1 MKKFTFV
8 KIAKISLLSALVVS
22 GISWSKNPTSKDAT
36 NKSLITINSFTFSDL
51 NQNGKLDK
59 YEDTRLPMN
68 DRIQDLISKMT
79 DDEKASMLIG
89 IGMPGFDMLTL
100 KFTTTGFQG
109 KVPGAAGG
117 TFEIKRL
124 GIPSVTVS
132 DGPAGVRIKPTRVN
146 STATFYGTAFPVGT
160 ALASTWNTELINNVG
175 KAMGNEVKE
184 YGIDVLLGPGM
195 NIHRNPL
202 CGRNFEYY
210 SEDPLLTGK
219 ISAAIVNG
227 IQSNGVG
234 TSVKHFAANNQERN
248 RMGINAH
255 VSERAMR
262 EIYLRG
268 FEITVKEAQPWTVM
282 SSYNSING
290 TFTSARKDLLTTVLR
305 DEWGF
310 KGLVMTDWFGGYN
323 RFEGPNSPYPANYVS
338 DVTAQLSAG
347 NDLLMPGTPS
357 QKQAILDNM
366 KSGKLPAAVVNKDL
380 TRVLEL
386 VMRSPTMNNYKYS
399 DKPNLKGNA
408 EVTRQAAA
416 EGAVL
421 LKNDNNALPLSSKST
436 QLAVFGITSYDFI
449 SGGTGSGD
457 VNEAYTISLIDGLTN
472 ADSKSLANSELNKIN
487 LKNNSAGDLSKEK
500 NTPKK
505 PIISYTIDK
514 ELEAAYQ
521 PYVVEQKAKEMERRQ
536 KNGGLLATPK
546 RISELELSK
555 DIIANKANTS
565 ETALI
570 TIGRNAGE
578 GADRNVEEDFNL
590 AADEV
595 NLINNVSEA
604 FHAKGKKVVVIL
616 NIGGVIETASWRDK
630 VDAILLTW
638 QPGQEGGN
646 SVADVLSGKVTPS
659 GKLTMTFPMK
669 YEDTPSAK
677 NWIGTPAENPTS
689 VNYEEGIYVGYR
701 YFNTFNVK
709 PSYEFGYGMSYTSF
723 DVSGLKLSATTFA
736 NKMTATVTVKN
747 TGKAAG
753 KEVVQL
759 YLSAPSKNTDKPS
772 SELKAFAKTKLLQPG
787 ESQTITLTLNPKDLA
802 SFVTAKNAWIAE
814 AGAYKVAIGTSTLN
828 IKQTANFSLSKELV
842 VEKTNS
848 SFAEDVKFLDLK
860 H

>member
-1 MKKFTFV
+1 MKNFSFS
-8 KIAKISLLSALVVS
+8 KIAKISLLSTLVVS
-22 GISWSKNPTSKDAT
+22 GVSWSNNPVIKNSKE
-36 NKSLITINSFTFSDL
+36 NPILTINGFTFSDL

-59 YEDTRLPMN
+59 YEDTRLPME

-89 IGMPGFDMLTL
+89 IGMPGFDLTTF
-100 KFTTTGFQG
+100 KFTTDGFQG

-132 DGPAGVRIKPTRVN
+132 DGPAGVRIKPTRIN
-146 STATFYGTAFPVGT
+146 STATYYGTAFPVGT

-210 SEDPLLTGK
+210 SEDPFLTGK

-234 TSVKHFAANNQERN
+234 TSIKHFAANNQERN

-255 VSERAMR
+255 ISERAMR

-268 FEITVKEAQPWTVM
+268 FEISVREAQPWTIM
-282 SSYNSING
+282 SSYNLING
-290 TFTSARKDLLTTVLR
+290 TYTSARKDLLTIILR

-323 RFEGPNSPYPANYVS
+323 SFRAPLTKDAPSS
-338 DVTAQLSAG
+338 DVAAQLSAG
-347 NDLLMPGTPS
+347 NDLIMPGLPS
-357 QKQAILDNM
+357 QKQAILDSM
-366 KSGKLPAAVVNKDL
+366 KSGKLTASVVNKDL
-380 TRVLEL
+380 TRILQL

-399 DKPNLKGNA
+399 DKPNLKANA

-416 EGAVL
+416 EGTIL
-421 LKNDNNALPLSSKST
+421 LKNDNNALPLTSKST
-436 QLAVFGITSYDFI
+436 QLAVFGLTSYDFI

-472 ADSKSLANSELNKIN
+472 ADTKLSTNSDLNKIN
-487 LKNNSAGDLSKEK
+487 LKNNSSGDLSKEK

-505 PIISYTIDK
+505 PLTAFTIDK
-514 ELEAAYQ
+514 ELEALYQ
-521 PYVVEQKAKEMERRQ
+521 PYVVEQKAIEMDRRE

-546 RISELELSK
+546 RIVELELSK
-555 DIIANKANTS
+555 EIIQNKANTS
-565 ETALI
+565 ETAII

-578 GADRNVEEDFNL
+578 GDDRKVDEDFNL
-590 AADEV
+590 AADEI

-616 NIGGVIETASWRDK
+616 NIGGVIETASWKDK
-630 VDAILLTW
+630 VDAIILPW

-646 SVADVLSGKVTPS
+646 SVADVLTGKVTPS
-659 GKLTMTFPMK
+659 GKLTMTFPVK
-669 YEDTPSAK
+669 YEDDAASK

-709 PSYEFGYGMSYTSF
+709 PSYEFGYGLSYTSF
-723 DVSGLKLSATTFA
+723 DVSNLKLSATNFS
-736 NKMTATVTVKN
+736 NKLTATITVKN
-747 TGKAAG
+747 TGKTAG

-759 YLSAPSKNTDKPS
+759 YLSAPAKNTDKPS
-772 SELKAFAKTKLLQPG
+772 SELKAFAKTKLLQRG
-787 ESQTITLTLNPKDLA
+787 ESQTITLTLKPKDLA
-802 SFVTAKNAWIAE
+802 SFVTDKNAWIAE
-814 AGAYKVAIGTSTLN
+814 AGAYKVAIGTSSLN
-828 IKQTANFSLSKELV
+828 IKQTASFSVAKEIV

-848 SFAEDVKFLDLK
+848 SFAADVKFTDLK

>member
-1 MKKFTFV
+1 MKKFSFS
-8 KIAKISLLSALVVS
+8 KIAKISLLSILVVS
-22 GISWSKNPTSKDAT
+22 GVSWNTYPEIKIPNDIPRITS
-36 NKSLITINSFTFSDL
+36 NGFTFSDL

-68 DRIQDLISKMT
+68 DRIQDLINKMT

-89 IGMPGFDMLTL
+89 IGMPGFDMTTN
-100 KFTTTGFQG
+100 KFTTEGFQG

-132 DGPAGVRIKPTRVN
+132 DGPAGVRIKPTRSN
-146 STATFYGTAFPVGT
+146 STATYYGTAFPVGT

-210 SEDPLLTGK
+210 SEDPLVSGK
-219 ISAAIVNG
+219 IAAAIVNG

-248 RMGINAH
+248 RMGVNAH
-255 VSERAMR
+255 ISERALR

-290 TFTSARKDLLTTVLR
+290 TYTSQRKDLLTTVLR
-305 DEWGF
+305 NEWGF

-323 RFEGPNSPYPANYVS
+323 SFMAAFTKEAPSS

-347 NDLLMPGTPS
+347 NDLIMPGLPV

-366 KSGKLPAAVVNKDL
+366 KSGKLTAAVVNTDL
-380 TRVLEL
+380 TRILEL
-386 VMRSPTMNNYKYS
+386 VMRSPTMNNYNYS
-399 DKPNLKGNA
+399 DKPNLKANA
-408 EVTRQAAA
+408 DVTRQAAA
-416 EGAVL
+416 EGTIL
-421 LKNDNNALPLSSKST
+421 LKNDTNTLPLSSMST

-472 ADSKSLANSELNKIN
+472 ADSRSLTNSELNKIN

-505 PIISYTIDK
+505 PLATYTIDK
-514 ELEAAYQ
+514 ELEAFYQ
-521 PYVVEQKAKEMERRQ
+521 PYVVEQKAIEMDRRE

-546 RISELELSK
+546 RIVELELSK
-555 DIIANKANTS
+555 EIIQNKANTS

-578 GADRNVEEDFNL
+578 ADDRKVEDDFNL
-590 AADEV
+590 AADEIA
-595 NLINNVSEA
+595 LINNVSEA

-630 VDAILLTW
+630 VDAIILPW

-646 SVADVLSGKVTPS
+646 SVADVLSGKVNPS
-659 GKLTMTFPMK
+659 GKLTMTFPVK
-669 YEDTPSAK
+669 YQDAAASK

-689 VNYEEGIYVGYR
+689 INYEEGIYVGYR

-709 PSYEFGYGMSYTSF
+709 PSYEFGYGLSYTNF
-723 DVSGLKLSATTFA
+723 DVSTLKLSAATFA
-736 NKMTATVTVKN
+736 NKLTATITVKN
-747 TGKAAG
+747 TGKTAG

-759 YLSAPSKNTDKPS
+759 YLSAPSKNIDKPS

-814 AGAYKVAIGTSTLN
+814 AGAYKVTIGTSSLD
-828 IKQTANFSLSKELV
+828 IKQTASFILAKELV
-842 VEKTNS
+842 VEKTYS
-848 SFAEDVKFLDLK
+848 SFALDTKFSDLN